1 MSSFEL
7 KKYLQILN
15 EAEDFQ
21 SLNDAGDAYSPGNT
35 EIWYWHSDLGR
46 NFMMGYKWLKERNN
60 TFDPNNLEQTHALV
74 GKIAETDPE
83 TVWSLM
89 QGEAWS
95 PNGEARNFINR
106 LDVGHTSMSVGD
118 IIKIGDRILMVDRMG
133 FVDVATGEEA

>member
-1 MSSFEL
+1 MSSIEL

-15 EAEDFQ
+15 EAENFQ

-35 EIWYWHSDLGR
+35 EIWYWHEDLGR
-46 NFMMGYKWLKERNN
+46 DFTMGYKWIRDHNVP
-60 TFDPNNLEQTHALV
+60 FDPNNLEQTHALV

-95 PNGEARNFINR
+95 PAGEAYGFIQR
-106 LDVGHTSMSVGD
+106 LGVGHTSMSVGD
-118 IIKIGDRILMVDRMG
+118 IIRVNNKTLMVDKAG
-133 FVDVATGEEA
+133 FTDVSSGEEA